1 MRLFEQV
8 NTRLR
13 RAVLL
18 GAALSA
24 VASLPP
30 AQIAQ
35 RADSA
40 MLSALTHWLPATRPD
55 IIIVRLSEFD
65 AVPTLASGTRATI
78 IGPTAIALG
87 PISNPDW
94 AGAGLWLLALLAAL
108 GLMLTG
114 GKRLPAWLLTV
125 AGPGLLLLGS
135 AGALLLASLW
145 LPVTAPAL
153 FLATTG
159 LLILQ
164 TRKTGSLQPAGS
176 PTPTAGLNADLLRQW
191 QVLRELPVTEALLP
205 EFYALADTLAGRN
218 EPQLAA
224 DVFLRMAVTDPD
236 YRDVAHRLVSTGA
249 ARTEQDQIV
258 RERMRDAMP
267 ANIGRYRVLEPVGQ
281 GATGRVFLAWDPKL
295 SRLVAIKLID
305 LSLERD
311 EVEVEDARVRFLR
324 EAELTARLSHP
335 DIVTI
340 YDLGESDGGAFF
352 AMEYLKGDMLSRFTA
367 ADTLLPPALVLNLGA
382 RTADA
387 LDFAH
392 RRNVIHRD
400 IKPANI
406 MYDSVS
412 GDLKITDFG
421 IARSINV
428 TRTRTGVVL
437 GTPSFM
443 SPEQIEGGNVKGHT
457 DLFALG
463 VSLYELLTGQLPF
476 RGNSMTDL
484 MFVIA
489 NEPHEPVSQA
499 NPDLPPRLDSL
510 FDRALH
516 KDPAQRFA
524 NGSEMA
530 GALRSAL
537 AQLH

>member
-8 NTRLR
+8 NSRLR

-18 GAALSA
+18 GAALAA

-30 AQIAQ
+30 AQLAQ
-35 RADSA
+35 RADGA
-40 MLSALTHWLPATRPD
+40 MLSTLTPWLPQASPD
-55 IIIVRLSEFD
+55 IVIIRMSEFD
-65 AVPTLASGTRATI
+65 ALPALAAGTRATI
-78 IGPTAIALG
+78 IGPTAIAIG
-87 PISNPDW
+87 PMASPDW
-94 AGAGLWLLALLAAL
+94 AGGVLWLLALIAAL
-108 GLMLTG
+108 GVMLTG
-114 GKRLPAWLLTV
+114 GKRLPAWLLMC
-125 AGPGLLLLGS
+125 AGPGVMLTGS

-145 LPVTAPAL
+145 LPVAAPAL
-153 FLATTG
+153 FLATSG
-159 LLILQ
+159 LLMLQ
-164 TRKTGSLQPAGS
+164 ARNSGLLQVATSPAA
-176 PTPTAGLNADLLRQW
+176 TAGLNADLLRQW
-191 QVLRELPVTEALLP
+191 QLLRELPVTEALLP
-205 EFYALADTLAGRN
+205 EFYELADTLCSRN

-224 DVFLRMAVTDPD
+224 DVFLRMAVTNPD
-236 YRDVAHRLVSTGA
+236 YRDVTHRLVSSGA
-249 ARTEQDQIV
+249 AGSEQDQA
-258 RERMRDAMP
+258 MRDGMRADMP
-267 ANIGRYRVLEPVGQ
+267 GHIGRYRVLEPVGQ

-295 SRLVAIKLID
+295 CRLVAIKLID
-305 LSLERD
+305 LSVERD
-311 EVEVEDARVRFLR
+311 EIEVEDAKARFLR

-335 DIVTI
+335 NIVTI

-367 ADTLLPPALVLNLGA
+367 ADTLLPPALVLDLGA
-382 RTADA
+382 QAADA

-392 RRNVIHRD
+392 RRSVIHRD

-499 NPDLPPRLDSL
+499 NPDLPARLDNL

-516 KDPAQRFA
+516 KDPSQRFA
-524 NGSEMA
+524 NGAEMA
-530 GALRSAL
+530 TALRAAV
-537 AQLH
+537 AQLN